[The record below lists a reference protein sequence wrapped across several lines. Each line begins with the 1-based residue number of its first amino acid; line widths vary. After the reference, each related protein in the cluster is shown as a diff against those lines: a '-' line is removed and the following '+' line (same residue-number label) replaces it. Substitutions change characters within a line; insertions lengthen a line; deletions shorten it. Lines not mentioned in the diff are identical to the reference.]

1 MKYYLF
7 TDPHILGGQ
16 SFTLA
21 TEEEILQEAQLE
33 HPELSRTEQLHEFV
47 VINSATQISKETY
60 DHLLKTNNQFLLGN
74 TK

>member
-1 MKYYLF
+1 MKHFLF

-21 TEEEILQEAQLE
+21 TEEEVIQEAQLE

-47 VINSATQISKETY
+47 VVNSATPINKETY
-60 DHLLKTNNQFLLGN
+60 DLLMKTNNYFLSGK
-74 TK
+74 T